1 MSKRK
6 IIIDTD
12 PGIDDA
18 VALAI
23 ALFSEELDVQLIT
36 TVAGNVS
43 IEKVTKNTLKL
54 LPFYGKKIPVAM
66 GASRPLLREPIDAS
80 GVHGKTGMDGYDFPE
95 EDQRLLLDKNA
106 VEAMHEVIMNS
117 AEKITLVPIGP
128 LTNIALLIREY
139 PEVIKRI
146 DEVVLMGGSVGRGNA
161 GVYSEFN
168 IKVDPEAA
176 KIVFESGLN
185 IVMAGLDV
193 GLKALVYPED
203 SELIK
208 DMNPVGNMFYHL
220 FKTYRGGSFKVG
232 LKMYDSCAIA
242 YLLKP
247 EMFEVVETFVG
258 IETQGEY
265 TAGATVV
272 DLNGYCGRPVNAK
285 VTIDIDEDM
294 FKSWFLES
302 IRECQN
308 NI

>member
-1 MSKRK
+1 MNKRK

-18 VALAI
+18 VALAL

-54 LPFYGKKIPVAM
+54 LPFYEKRVPVAI
-66 GASRPLLREPIDAS
+66 GAARPLIQEPIDAS

-95 EDQRLLLDKNA
+95 EDHSLLLDESA
-106 VEAMHEVIMNS
+106 VEAMYNVIMNS
-117 AEKITLVPIGP
+117 DEKITLVPIGP
-128 LTNIALLIREY
+128 LTNIAMLIRQY
-139 PEVIKRI
+139 PEVMQNI

-176 KIVFESGLN
+176 KIVFESGMN

-203 SELIK
+203 SEVIK
-208 DMNPVGNMFYHL
+208 DMNKVGNMFYHL
-220 FKTYRGGSFKVG
+220 FKTYRGGSFKTG

-258 IETQGEY
+258 IETKGEY
-265 TAGATVV
+265 TSGATVV
-272 DLNGYCGRPVNAK
+272 DLKGYCNMPPNAK
-285 VTIDIDEDM
+285 VTLDVDADM
-294 FKSWFLES
+294 FKAWFLEA
-302 IRECQN
+302 IQN
-308 NI
+308 CNTKN